1 MKPLIKLLLFIMVSV
16 ILVQC
21 EKEPDPS
28 ITLKEI
34 IEITPHSVTVNFE
47 VNGDIGSIIRNGFI
61 CNLVNNPLIRVVRTY
76 PIETRE
82 ITFTIN
88 GLLPN
93 STYRLIAY
101 LYTSKGTFWSD
112 EETFTTLEIRRGT
125 LIDRR
130 DGNTYKW
137 VEIGNQIWMAE
148 NLAYLPSVSPP
159 SDGSFT
165 EPYYYV
171 SGFEGTSV
179 NEAKATDNFNTYGV
193 LYNWPAAMEACPDGW
208 HLPSD
213 EEWSELEDYVI
224 TGGTALK
231 ATSGW
236 QHAGNGTNGY
246 GFYALPGGYRNY
258 DAYFMDEGYDGVWWS
273 STENI
278 WNNNASWF
286 RKLYHTFSFIAR
298 SYGFKENGFSVRC
311 LKD

>member
-1 MKPLIKLLLFIMVSV
+1 MKPVIIILSL
-16 ILVQC
+16 ILVGVVFIQC
-21 EKEPDPS
+21 EKEPNIS

-47 VNGDIGSIIRNGFI
+47 VKGDIRSIIQNGFI
-61 CNLVNNPLIRVVRTY
+61 CNLVSDPSIRVVRTF
-76 PIETRE
+76 PFETRE

-101 LYTSKGTFWSD
+101 LYTSNGTFWSD
-112 EETFTTLEIRRGT
+112 KETFTTLEIPGGT
-125 LIDRR
+125 LVDQR
-130 DGNTYKW
+130 DENTYKW

-159 SDGSFT
+159 TAGSGT

-171 SGFEGTSV
+171 YGYGGTSV
-179 NEAKATDNFNTYGV
+179 NEAKATDNFYLYGV

-208 HLPSD
+208 HVPSD
-213 EEWSELEDYVI
+213 EEWSELEDYVL

-236 QHAGNGTNGY
+236 RNAGNGTDGY
-246 GFYALPGGYRNY
+246 GFCALPGGYRNFDY
-258 DAYFMDEGYDGVWWS
+258 YFKDVGYDGIWWS
-273 STENI
+273 STESI
-278 WNNNASWF
+278 YNNNSSWF
-286 RKLYHTFSFIAR
+286 RKLYHTFSFV
-298 SYGFKENGFSVRC
+298 YQGYDLKENGFSVRC
-311 LKD
+311 IKD